1 MARAPHAAASRSNAR
16 ERVLDTAY
24 ALFSRHGVRGVGVDE
39 VIARAPVAKVTFYRH
54 FRSKSDLVLAVLE
67 RREQEW
73 TTGYVEAESERRG
86 SNAEERLLAIFDVFG
101 EWFAR
106 DDFEGC
112 TFIRVLLQVDADNV
126 VGQASLHYLE
136 NIRAMIRSRAVEAGL
151 RDPDD
156 FARSWH
162 ILMKGAIL
170 AAADGEPEAARR
182 AQDMARTLIDN
193 FR

>member
-1 MARAPHAAASRSNAR
+1 M
-16 ERVLDTAY
+16 LDTAY
-24 ALFSRHGVRGVGVDE
+24 TLFSRRGVRGVAVDE
-39 VIARAPVAKVTFYRH
+39 VIARARVAKATFYRH

-112 TFIRVLLQVDADNV
+112 TFIRVLLQVDAENV
-126 VGQASLHYLE
+126 VGQASVQYLE
-136 NIRAMIRSRAVEAGL
+136 NIRAMIRRRAVEAGL

-170 AAADGEPEAARR
+170 AAAEGEPEAARH
-182 AQDMARTLIDN
+182 AHDMARTLIDN